1 MTNPRVVWCL
11 RPLGG
16 DADAES
22 WGSDLGEVHF
32 GGTGLKPRAVL
43 YTLTCLAFVFASTL
57 FAQRADRAIITGI
70 VADPTGALIP
80 GASVT
85 ILDEGT
91 GLATEL
97 QSNEAGVF
105 NSPSLVLGTYT
116 VSVESAGFK
125 TFRRSG
131 IILIGGQIFRQDAT
145 LELGDVTETVEVV
158 AASEMITTQQG
169 DLTHTVDE
177 KYYDD
182 LPVVMGAD
190 IRLAESL
197 LLLQPGYTPM
207 APNGDPMF
215 KGSQFNSRINGGQT
229 MATENFFDGA
239 AFGFAEGHQ
248 QTHESAPPIEGI
260 REMKVI
266 NTTYSAQYGHSSGGF
281 IEYTSKSG
289 TNQLHGSLYEYFSNE
304 ALNASGFFGTFRP
317 KDRKNNY
324 GGSIGGPVVVPKV
337 YDGRNRTFFF
347 LNWDIYDF
355 RSGTLPSYSNTTPI
369 DAFKRG
375 DFGELL
381 TGAQAGTDILGR
393 AIMDGGIFDPAST
406 QTVEGVPVRDPFP
419 NNVIPASHPMRSTAA
434 QMITDKMVQPDRPG
448 TAFNVH
454 GGSGDQTWAFD
465 IQTVLFRVDH
475 AFTDNFRSTTSYFEN
490 DRPSTRRC
498 GGVGGCD
505 VVSTTD
511 FEKNTDYIG
520 QGFNQTIATH
530 HLHQQFDYIITNNI
544 VNHTTLAYDR
554 WYMGGQALSAG
565 TGWPERL
572 WGPDRG
578 GIIESGTGVPEINF
592 SGNTPYS
599 GLGRAWGGRQGGPG
613 FNTNNRYQFSNDLTW
628 IKGKNTIKMGIEFRH
643 HQYPFRQW
651 GANPGGQFSF
661 SRLQTGGY
669 DAAGNNVPST
679 GDPYASFILG
689 QTHSGRFE
697 IPAEPTF
704 YERYIAPWVN
714 VESKVTNALTLTLG
728 LRWDYQTARIEA
740 RDMYSTFDL
749 NAPNPGAGGRLGA
762 QVFAGTGPNRT
773 GSRRFQ
779 SPPRD
784 AWGPRFGFA
793 YRMDDKTVV
802 RGGYGV
808 YYSGVSNSQFTGLPT
823 LGFTNFPTANNTNNG
838 LTATYH
844 WDDGIPRH
852 LIRREETVDPTI
864 SLGQNAI
871 TVAEDDLTLPR
882 YQNWSLTVQRQLSDN
897 MVLDVSYIANRGT
910 RLTNHPTSM
919 GVLSNMNDPS
929 ILSRGA
935 AVLNAPIGSAV
946 AQGAG
951 IGSPYPGFSGSVAQ
965 ALRPFP
971 QIQSIRWRSVPTG
984 MSSYHSFQIKLDKR
998 FANGLQFRTS
1008 YTRAKLLGNGAESG
1022 QGSDGRGSRRQ
1033 IPTEPHVKTLSS
1045 DDVPNSAFIA
1055 WTYELPFMRNKKA
1068 GAARLVGGWSLS
1080 GILRYDGGRPINVA
1094 MANDLGGLLFNAQK
1108 RPNRVS
1114 GAEGN
1119 TNISG
1124 FDPNEHR
1131 FLSRDAWTDP
1141 GPLNFGDAPIN
1152 DGTVRGFAN
1161 ISEDLSIFKDIWLTE
1176 TLKARFETNLG
1187 NIFNRTVFCAPNS
1200 NWSAGA
1206 FGLVSRQCNIPR
1218 SIQFALRL
1226 DF

>member
-1 MTNPRVVWCL
+1 MKNRW
-11 RPLGG
+11 PLIV
-16 DADAES
+16 AALLVALS
-22 WGSDLGEVHF
+22 
-32 GGTGLKPRAVL
+32 
-43 YTLTCLAFVFASTL
+43 LTTPLS
-57 FAQRADRAIITGI
+57 AQRADRAIITGVVI
-70 VADPTGALIP
+70 DPTGALIP

-91 GLATEL
+91 GVATEL
-97 QSNEAGVF
+97 ESNSAGAY
-105 NSPSLVLGTYT
+105 NSPSLVLGVYT
-116 VSVESAGFK
+116 VRVESAGFK
-125 TFRRSG
+125 TFQRSG
-131 IILIGGQIFRQDAT
+131 ILLTGGLIFRQDAIM
-145 LELGDVTETVEVV
+145 ELGDVTETVEVV
-158 AASEMITTQQG
+158 AASEMLSTQQG

-177 KYYDD
+177 KYYED

-248 QTHESAPPIEGI
+248 QTHESAVPIEGI

-266 NTTYSAQYGHSSGGF
+266 NTTYSAQYGHTSGGF

-289 TNQLHGSLYEYFSNE
+289 TNELHGSLYEYFSNE

-324 GGSIGGPVVVPKV
+324 GGSIGGPVYVPKL

-355 RSGTLPSYSNTTPI
+355 RSGTLPSYANTTPI
-369 DAFKRG
+369 DAFKQG
-375 DFGELL
+375 DFLQLL
-381 TGAQAGTDILGR
+381 TNNQVGTDALGR
-393 AIMDGGIFDPAST
+393 PIFEGAIYDPASNR
-406 QTVEGVPVRDPFP
+406 VEGGVNTRDPFP
-419 NNVIPASHPMRSTAA
+419 NNMIPANHPWRSTAA
-434 QMITDKMVQPDRPG
+434 QQIANTMVKPDREG
-448 TAFNVH
+448 VAFNVH

-465 IQTVLFRVDH
+465 IQTVLFRLDH

-505 VVSTTD
+505 VVSTRD
-511 FEKNTDYIG
+511 FEKNTEYLG

-554 WYMGGQALSAG
+554 WYMGGNALSAR

-572 WGPDRG
+572 WGSDRG
-578 GIIESGTGVPEINF
+578 GLIEEGTGVPGIAF

-599 GLGRAWGGRQGGPG
+599 GLGNPWGGRQGGPG

-628 IKGKNTIKMGIEFRH
+628 IKGKHTIKIGIEFRH

-651 GANPGGQFSF
+651 GASPGGRFTF

-669 DAAGNNVPST
+669 DMAGNNVATT
-679 GDPYASFILG
+679 GDPFASFLLG
-689 QTHSGRFE
+689 QVHNGTFQ
-697 IPAEPTF
+697 IAAEPTF
-704 YERYIAPWVN
+704 YERYVAPWVN
-714 VESKVTNALTLTLG
+714 VDSKVTNNLTLTFG
-728 LRWDYQTARIEA
+728 LRWDYQTSRIES

-749 NAPNPGAGGRLGA
+749 NTPNPGANGLLGA
-762 QVFAGTGPNRT
+762 QLFAGSGEGRT
-773 GSRRFQ
+773 GRRKFQ
-779 SPPRD
+779 NPPKD

-793 YRMDDKTVV
+793 YRMGDKNVI

-808 YYSGVSNSQFTGLPT
+808 YYSGVAHSQFTGLPI
-823 LGFTNFPTANNTNNG
+823 LGFENFPAANNTNGG

-844 WDDGIPRH
+844 WDDGIPRD
-852 LIRREETVDPTI
+852 LIIRPPFVDPTV
-864 SLGQNAI
+864 SLNQAPI
-871 TVAEDDLTLPR
+871 AVAADDLTLPR
-882 YQNWSLTVQRQLSDN
+882 FQNWSLTVQRQLSDN
-897 MVLDVSYIANRGT
+897 MVLDVSYIGNRGT
-910 RLTNHPTSM
+910 RLTNHATSM
-919 GVLSNMNDPS
+919 GLLGNMNHPS
-929 ILSRGA
+929 ILDYGA
-935 AVLNAPIGSAV
+935 GVLNADINSQA
-946 AQGAG
+946 ARDAG
-951 IGSPYPGFSGSVAQ
+951 IGAPYPGFSGNVAQ

-971 QIQSIRWRSVPTG
+971 HIQSIRWRSVPTG
-984 MSSYHSFQIKLDKR
+984 QSTYHSLQLKLDKR
-998 FANGLQFRTS
+998 FANGLQFRAS

-1022 QGSDGRGSRRQ
+1022 QGQDGRNGRRQ
-1033 IPTEPHVKTLSS
+1033 NPIEQHVKTLSS
-1045 DDVPNSAFIA
+1045 DDIPNSAFMA
-1055 WTYELPFMRNKKA
+1055 WTYQLPFMRNQKTGK
-1068 GAARLVGGWSLS
+1068 ARLFGGWSFS
-1080 GILRYDGGRPINVA
+1080 GIFRFDQGRPINTA
-1094 MANDLGGLLFNAQK
+1094 MANDLGGILFNAQK
-1108 RPNRVS
+1108 RPNRVPGS
-1114 GAEGN
+1114 DGLN
-1119 TNISG
+1119 RISG
-1124 FDPNEHR
+1124 RFDPNSDSY
-1131 FLSRDAWTDP
+1131 LNSSAWTDP
-1141 GPLNFGDAPIN
+1141 GALNFGDAPIN

-1161 ISEDLSIFKDIWLTE
+1161 ITEDLSIFKDIWLNE
-1176 TLKARFETNLG
+1176 RFKARWETNFG

-1200 NWSAGA
+1200 NWSAGS
-1206 FGLVSRQCNIPR
+1206 FGQVFQQCNIPR